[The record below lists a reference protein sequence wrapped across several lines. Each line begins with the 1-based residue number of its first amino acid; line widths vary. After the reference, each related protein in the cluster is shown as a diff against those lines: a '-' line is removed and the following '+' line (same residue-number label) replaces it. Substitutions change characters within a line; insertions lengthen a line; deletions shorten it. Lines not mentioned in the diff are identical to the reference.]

1 MIVLLAVIMSF
12 LGAMGAYF
20 FKKATTKTE
29 RLIALFACREFYF
42 GALFYTVGLILNIW
56 LMEYV
61 QYSILYPMS
70 AVTYI
75 WTAVISCKLL
85 GEQMSKKKLAGL
97 IGIVIGVIFISV

>member
-1 MIVLLAVIMSF
+1 MIVFFAVVMSF

-20 FKKATTKTE
+20 FKKAATRTA

-42 GALFYTVGLILNIW
+42 GALFYAIGLILNIW
-56 LMEYV
+56 LMEYI

-85 GEQMSKKKLAGL
+85 GEQMSRKKLAGL
-97 IGIVIGVIFISV
+97 IAIVIGVIFISA